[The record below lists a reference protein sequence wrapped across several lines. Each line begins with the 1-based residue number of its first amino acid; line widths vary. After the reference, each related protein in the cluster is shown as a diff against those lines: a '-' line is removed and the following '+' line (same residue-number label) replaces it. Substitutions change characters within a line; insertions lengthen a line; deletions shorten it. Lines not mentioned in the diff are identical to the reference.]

1 MICGL
6 SCYLA
11 NATNWPILLLIKT
24 FNSKSLQESSFSSWE
39 DYFEI
44 LELRLL
50 RPKKRHRSASYKC
63 LQNNLQQMSR
73 AIVHSSLDIVF
84 HCVISQIPSWWW
96 CKLFIHRLAS
106 LPAHTQPSLLPRPI
120 ARLAIPLCIVTILAF
135 SCAALVAL
143 RPLFWSTKSPS
154 FLKNLPYVMMMPTFH
169 PLTSQPACP
178 HPA

>member
-1 MICGL
+1 MPVTQPCYAIQHIFWPLCFFADIKSDIWIAIHYYLCIIRQCLPLVEILLMIINNKKNPGSNSQSLVPNMICGL

-50 RPKKRHRSASYKC
+50 RPKKIHRSASYKC
-63 LQNNLQQMSR
+63 LQNNLQQKSR

-84 HCVISQIPSWWW
+84 
-96 CKLFIHRLAS
+96 A
-106 LPAHTQPSLLPRPI
+106 
-120 ARLAIPLCIVTILAF
+120 
-135 SCAALVAL
+135 
-143 RPLFWSTKSPS
+143 
-154 FLKNLPYVMMMPTFH
+154 
-169 PLTSQPACP
+169 
-178 HPA
+178 